1 VRRPR
6 LRRSRLLRR
15 HRHHAAG
22 YATGCFGKWHL
33 GHRAEFLPPNHGFD
47 ESLVIPYSHDMYRG
61 APWAKPAWTAAWPD
75 AIPLLR
81 GAEEVDQLRG
91 PKGLGSLTERFTT
104 AACDFISRHAG
115 KPFFLYVPQPLPHQE
130 IFSPARWRGTAARS
144 PYGDAV
150 AELDAA
156 VGRIL
161 AILADHGL
169 DRTTLVVVTSDNGPA
184 NVYQKDLPYYRDT
197 RLQAVRMGSWKL
209 WLPQRE
215 RSKDGSETLHPLRL
229 CDLATDVGEP
239 RDVAADHAHVVAAIE
254 AAAKG
259 VRIPRRT
266 FPP

>member
-1 VRRPR
+1 
-6 LRRSRLLRR
+6 
-15 HRHHAAG
+15 
-22 YATGCFGKWHL
+22 
-33 GHRAEFLPPNHGFD
+33 
-47 ESLVIPYSHDMYRG
+47 MYRG

-130 IFSPARWRGTAARS
+130 IFSPARWRGTAARG

-197 RLQAVRMGSWKL
+197 RLQAVRMGQL
-209 WLPQRE
+209 
-215 RSKDGSETLHPLRL
+215 ETL
-229 CDLATDVGEP
+229 
-239 RDVAADHAHVVAAIE
+239 
-254 AAAKG
+254 AAAT
-259 VRIPRRT
+259 RT
-266 FPP
+266 FQGRLRDAPSPPVVRSRDRCWRTP